1 MGRKNL
7 LVRVTVKNPCN
18 QAVVQIKMVKRKF
31 MTKKDIPPFCV
42 WERERERERESKLPQ
57 IVLAQEVDPF
67 FGKDNQHSPNMASV
81 DVSVHLNGKTTQQ
94 PFKK

>member
-18 QAVVQIKMVKRKF
+18 QAGVQIKMVKRKF
-31 MTKKDIPPFCV
+31 MTKKDIPPFCACK
-42 WERERERERESKLPQ
+42 RERESKLPQ

-81 DVSVHLNGKTTQQ
+81 DVSVHLNGKTT
-94 PFKK
+94 

>member
-42 WERERERERESKLPQ
+42 CKRERERERELPQ

-81 DVSVHLNGKTTQQ
+81 DVSVHLNGKTT
-94 PFKK
+94 